1 MTKHLSPDLRPTPS
15 TTPPPARKRSSR
27 WPLRGIVANIAVFL
41 ILGYIFLAAFGSF
54 LVPYGPNDV
63 SAGPRLSSPSSD
75 HWLGTDALGRDQFS
89 RIIAA
94 ARPALL
100 SAAYAVL
107 FALLIGTAIG
117 IAAGFLGRLWD
128 GVLSRLVDL
137 LFAIPEYLLAILVIA
152 VMGSGLINAS
162 LAIGI
167 VTIPRFARIARGATI
182 EIAQRAFVDAA
193 RLCGRGRL
201 WIVFRHILPN
211 IASPLVIMTAINLS
225 TAEGA
230 YAALSFLGFGVRP
243 PDADYGSMIS
253 SSQQYLLTD
262 PWVVAFPSI
271 AFVVLVLAFNLLGD
285 VLRDRLDPHT
295 RTAAGA

>member
-1 MTKHLSPDLRPTPS
+1 MTNTAVRPSRPA
-15 TTPPPARKRSSR
+15 PARSRR
-27 WPLRGIVANIAVFL
+27 WPVRGLVANIALLL
-41 ILGYIFLAAFGSF
+41 IAGYILLAIFGSAIA
-54 LVPYGPNDV
+54 PYGPNDV
-63 SAGPRLSSPSSD
+63 GAGPRLTPPSSA
-75 HWLGTDALGRDQFS
+75 HWLGTDALGRDQLS
-89 RIIAA
+89 RIVAA

-100 SAAYAVL
+100 SATYAVL
-107 FALLIGTAIG
+107 FAVVIGTGIG
-117 IAAGFLGRLWD
+117 IAAGFLGRFWD
-128 GVLSRLVDL
+128 GALSRIVDL

-152 VMGSGLINAS
+152 VMGSGLLNAS

-167 VTIPRFARIARGATI
+167 VGIPRFARIARGSTLEVA
-182 EIAQRAFVDAA
+182 RRSFVDAA

-271 AFVVLVLAFNLLGD
+271 AFVLLVLAFNLLGD

>member
-1 MTKHLSPDLRPTPS
+1 MTNTVARPS
-15 TTPPPARKRSSR
+15 PPASASRRFLR
-27 WPLRGIVANIAVFL
+27 WPVRGLVANIAVLL
-41 ILGYIFLAAFGSF
+41 IIGYIVLAVFGS
-54 LVPYGPNDV
+54 VITPYEPNEV
-63 SAGPRLSSPSSD
+63 GVGPRLSSPSPD
-75 HWLGTDALGRDQFS
+75 HWLGTDALGRDQLS

-100 SAAYAVL
+100 SALYAVL
-107 FALLIGTAIG
+107 FALVIGTTIG

-128 GVLSRLVDL
+128 GVLSRFVDL

-167 VTIPRFARIARGATI
+167 VSIPRFARIARSSTL
-182 EIAQRAFVDAA
+182 EVAQRSFVDAA
-193 RLCGRGRL
+193 RLCGRGKS
-201 WIVFRHILPN
+201 WIMFRHVLPN
-211 IASPLVIMTAINLS
+211 IASPIVIMTAISLS

-262 PWVVAFPSI
+262 PWIVAFPAI

-285 VLRDRLDPHT
+285 VMRDQLDPHT
-295 RTAAGA
+295 RTASGA

>member
-1 MTKHLSPDLRPTPS
+1 VTTTVDRPSPPAA
-15 TTPPPARKRSSR
+15 PPPTAPKRSR
-27 WPLRGIVANIAVFL
+27 RRTPGALVARIAVLL
-41 ILGYIFLAAFGSF
+41 IVGYILLAAFGSF
-54 LVPYGPNDV
+54 VMPYAPNEV
-63 SAGPRLSSPSSD
+63 GAGPRLSPPSAD
-75 HWLGTDALGRDQFS
+75 HWLGTDALGRDQLS
-89 RIIAA
+89 RIMAA
-94 ARPALL
+94 TRPALL
-100 SAAYAVL
+100 SAATAVL
-107 FALLIGTAIG
+107 FALVIGTAIG
-117 IAAGFLGRLWD
+117 IAAGFLGGLWD
-128 GVLSRLVDL
+128 GFLSRLIDL

-152 VMGSGLINAS
+152 MLGSGLLNAS

-182 EIAQRAFVDAA
+182 EMSQRAFVDAA

-201 WIVFRHILPN
+201 WIVCRHILPN

-271 AFVVLVLAFNLLGD
+271 AFVLLVLAFNLLGD